1 MIRVGT
7 IEFQFGFKR
16 DAVSEAS
23 LDAFSNRIPWRIDKI
38 IKELENK
45 IVSSIGDW
53 KVFGKNFKETLIHPV
68 VRIGLKL
75 KEVLEGFQLNI

>member
-1 MIRVGT
+1 VIRVSA

-16 DAVSEAS
+16 NAISQAS
-23 LDAFSNRIPWRIDKI
+23 FDAFINRIPWRIDKI

-45 IVSSIGDW
+45 IVSSISDR